1 MPRPLKADRPVERKV
16 YLPTSI
22 NDAVQVLLFSPAEGK
37 VPHGAFSSFVERL
50 IRDALARLPST
61 QGNPHGPIPPTN
73 G

>member
-16 YLPTSI
+16 YLPTSV

-50 IRDALARLPST
+50 IRAALDRAVQPQKET
-61 QGNPHGPIPPTN
+61 PDGTHP
-73 G
+73 